1 MKIISKLIV
10 SAACLLISLIAGAQA
25 LKGSYFLDN
34 SLNRNKM
41 NPAFTP
47 RSNYFQVPV
56 LGNISAGA
64 MSNLDV
70 PTFLYPMNGELLTFL
85 NSQVPMT

>member
-1 MKIISKLIV
+1 MKSKNIIIM
-10 SAACLLISLIAGAQA
+10 AALLLMPFMAGAQA

-47 RSNYFQVPV
+47 RSNYVQIPGI
-56 LGNISAGA
+56 GNISAGM

-70 PTFLYPMNGELLTFL
+70 HTFF
-85 NSQVPMT
+85 